1 MVTSECCFC
10 VRRLTALS
18 ALALTCLVFGA
29 NGVMH
34 ESPEKNPGCI
44 GPETAFSL
52 YGSTRRGWSKQLTFD
67 IISCQN
73 KSGSGRVEN
82 RKGPLFCLCCGWLLL
97 LAWGCVLLLSLA
109 GLACRLLFCSS
120 CFLRSGCLFSVCAVA
135 A

>member
-52 YGSTRRGWSKQLTFD
+52 YGSTRRGWSNQLTFD
-67 IISCQN
+67 TTP
-73 KSGSGRVEN
+73 RHA
-82 RKGPLFCLCCGWLLL
+82 GPSHYLERFSWFPFI
-97 LAWGCVLLLSLA
+97 WTTVLTAPMRDRLSRNLK
-109 GLACRLLFCSS
+109 RL
-120 CFLRSGCLFSVCAVA
+120 RQ
-135 A
+135 